1 VRRLRADSALGA
13 PLALHSARLTTVYY
27 GICAVVVTLLA
38 ARPVPRPDPVPLA
51 VGLALFAAIVP
62 VRVLVM
68 RGPRYALLDP
78 VAYGAFFLGFVVL
91 RHATGGASSEITPLV
106 FLPVI
111 GAALH
116 GSLRKLSAVFVAVFA
131 VLVMPALVGSDRS
144 AAPWTAVRESV
155 IWTTVGIC
163 LGLLVHGLVARLAEH
178 DQQQQALLDAV
189 AGYGILTADARG
201 TVTAL
206 NDGAWELLGL
216 APGSPAPALRELAG
230 LLGRGSLSG
239 GGSTPPASTRRETRW
254 DNLAGIALTVEVS
267 VAVRRGPHGRPA
279 GWTVF
284 LLDVTAAAAA
294 RAAATRSELR
304 WRTLMANLPD
314 TVVLVADAE
323 LRHQVASGGGLH
335 RLGLGDAEGRTLS
348 EVFGPVLGET
358 LEGVYREGLAGSRGH
373 SEFTLP
379 TPAGPV
385 VVAMVTAPLP
395 PTPHSAEVLVLG
407 VDVTAQRRHEEALGY
422 LADHDPLTGLSN
434 RRRFDAELTAH
445 LERCRVDGPVGA
457 VLTLDLD
464 QFKAINDTLGHSA
477 GDEVIVATGTLLRA
491 RLRAGDVVARLGGDE
506 FAVLLRHVDPGEAAS
521 VAADIVDAVRAHRYL
536 IEGSPPRRITVSIGV
551 VPLATTPGSA
561 AELMSAADLTMYD
574 AKESGRDGYVVCDV
588 GSSGQPRM
596 AARIAWAERIQAA
609 LAHDRFVLHAQPI
622 LDIARGRV
630 TAAELL
636 LRMVDAEGELVV
648 PGDFLPVAERVGLIT
663 EIDVFAVRRAV
674 ETLAAVQRDR
684 PSFRLQVNL
693 SGLSVGSDAVV
704 AAIVESLQRTGADG
718 RGLVLEITETVA
730 IPDFAAARSFMAAL
744 RSHGVRF
751 ALDDF
756 GAGYGSLAYV
766 KNLRFDY
773 LKIDEEFVQH
783 CADDPADRLLIDAVV
798 AMARASDCQT
808 IAEFVTDEATLE
820 TITAHG
826 VDHAQGYHV
835 GRPVPLADL
844 LAHLGWASTEPAA
857 AGPGPGRWS
866 WVGVLRRLSAG
877 PSECPA
883 V

>member
-1 VRRLRADSALGA
+1 MVRPARPPGA
-13 PLALHSARLTTVYY
+13 TGARPRALHSERLTTVYY
-27 GICAVVVTLLA
+27 GICAVAVTLLA

-62 VRVLVM
+62 VRVLVL
-68 RGPRYALLDP
+68 RGPRYAVLDP
-78 VAYGAFFLGFVVL
+78 VAYGVFFLGFVVL
-91 RHATGGASSEITPLV
+91 RHATGGAGSELTPLV

-131 VLVMPALVGSDRS
+131 VLVMPALVGSDRA

-189 AGYGILTADARG
+189 AGYGILTTDARG
-201 TVTAL
+201 AVTAL
-206 NDGAWELLGL
+206 NDGARGLIGL
-216 APGSPAPALRELAG
+216 APGAPAPALSELAG
-230 LLGRGSLSG
+230 LLGLGSLSVG
-239 GGSTPPASTRRETRW
+239 GSTPPASTPPASTRRETRW
-254 DNLAGIALTVEVS
+254 DNLAGVPLTVEVS
-267 VAVRRGPHGRPA
+267 LAVRRGPHGRPA

-284 LLDVTAAAAA
+284 LLDVTAAADA
-294 RAAATRSELR
+294 RAAAARSELR
-304 WRTLMANLPD
+304 WRTLMANLPE
-314 TVVLVADAE
+314 TVVLVADGD

-335 RLGLGDAEGRTLS
+335 RLGLGDAAGRTLA
-348 EVFGPVLGET
+348 EVFGPVLAET
-358 LEGVYREGLAGSRGH
+358 LEGVYREGLSGRSGH
-373 SEFTLP
+373 TEFTLP

-491 RLRAGDVVARLGGDE
+491 RLRAGDVVSRLGGDE
-506 FAVLLRHVDPGEAAS
+506 FAVLLRHVDPVEAAS

-622 LDIARGRV
+622 LDVARGRV

-636 LRMVDAEGELVV
+636 LRMVDAEGQLVV

-693 SGLSVGSDAVV
+693 SGLSVGADAVV

-730 IPDFAAARSFMAAL
+730 IPDFDAARAFMAAL
-744 RSHGVRF
+744 RAHGVRF

-766 KNLRFDY
+766 KHLRFDY
-773 LKIDEEFVQH
+773 LKIDGEFVQH

-808 IAEFVTDEATLE
+808 IAEFVTDRATLE
-820 TITAHG
+820 TVTALG

-844 LAHLGWASTEPAA
+844 LTHLGSAAPGPAA
-857 AGPGPGRWS
+857 AGPGPAG
-866 WVGVLRRLSAG
+866 GPEAAYSA
-877 PSECPA
+877 